1 MIKQIIVKDMQTE
14 FEDKKFI
21 EQADKL
27 VEMLFKSAGRYTSA
41 DGHKEL
47 LFVINA
53 DIETY
58 LEQTFTGSYK
68 QRLAELIQQE
78 AGKQGI
84 VLIDAKMKG
93 TTELKLKGEEQ

>member
-1 MIKQIIVKDMQTE
+1 MINQEIRKNLQE
-14 FEDKKFI
+14 ELEDKIFI
-21 EQADKL
+21 QQADKL
-27 VEMLFKSAGRYTSA
+27 VEMLFKSAGLYTTA

-47 LFVINA
+47 LFVISP
-53 DIETY
+53 DTETY

-68 QRLAELIQQE
+68 QRLTELIQQE
-78 AGKQGI
+78 EERQGI